1 MLNTRWVKRRY
12 KSYRQDETT
21 NNRNPII
28 CEKKKWNIRNAGPL
42 NGLENEGLVSG
53 FSDCV

>member
-28 CEKKKWNIRNAGPL
+28 CEKK
-42 NGLENEGLVSG
+42 NGTSEMPVRLMA
-53 FSDCV
+53 